1 MSEYSATY
9 PTHSY
14 PSPRRNRLESPP
26 LLLESALAQFMPLPP
41 LQMLLGLCE
50 DGLPLLF
57 DLSEPDSGALVFLAD
72 SDLVNAV
79 AIKATLAAAC
89 RMNYPEA
96 LSLSL
101 ISPRP
106 RYYAS
111 LEYEPH
117 LKLNFHCQSAEAGIL
132 IEEFC
137 NLAEARALGESRHPV
152 QILALDGLDTILTDL
167 SPEHQA
173 LLAWLAENGP
183 LVGIWV
189 FAGLSSEGARSIDP
203 AWLELLPTRLLG
215 PMQEVPPGLPVGA
228 RLSRHLAT
236 LEGGRAAVVLVENQ
250 ALGIQLALADEQDAS
265 LLNIQHR
272 PWTPLDEALSHF
284 PEV

>member
-9 PTHSY
+9 PTQPY
-14 PSPRRNRLESPP
+14 PGPRRNRLESAP
-26 LLLESALAQFMPLPP
+26 LLLENALAQFMPLPP

-57 DLSEPDSGALVFLAD
+57 DLSEPDSGALLFLAD

-117 LKLNFHCQSAEAGIL
+117 LKLNFHSQSAEAGIL

-137 NLAEARALGESRHPV
+137 NLAEERGQGESRHPV
-152 QILALDGLDTILTDL
+152 QILALDGLDTILTDM
-167 SPEHQA
+167 SPDHQA

-189 FAGLSSEGARSIDP
+189 FAGLCSAGAGAIDP
-203 AWLELLPTRLLG
+203 AWLELFPTRLLG
-215 PMQEVPPGLPVGA
+215 PLQTSPASLPIGS
-228 RLSRHLAT
+228 RLARHLAS
-236 LEGGRAAVVLVENQ
+236 LEGGFAAVVLVETQ
-250 ALGIQLALADEQDAS
+250 ALGLRLALAETQDAS
-265 LLNIQHR
+265 LLDFQPR

>member
-9 PTHSY
+9 PTQPY
-14 PSPRRNRLESPP
+14 PGPRRTRPESSP

-57 DLSEPDSGALVFLAD
+57 DLSEPESGALLFLAE

-117 LKLNFHCQSAEAGIL
+117 LKLNFHSQSAEAGIL

-137 NLAEARALGESRHPV
+137 NLAEARAQGESRHPV
-152 QILALDGLDTILTDL
+152 QILALDGLDTLLTDM
-167 SPEHQA
+167 SPDHQA

-189 FAGLSSEGARSIDP
+189 FAGLSSAGAGALDP
-203 AWLELLPTRLLG
+203 AWLELFPTRLLG
-215 PMQEVPPGLPVGA
+215 PLQDIPPGLPIGP
-228 RLSRHLAT
+228 RLTRHLAT
-236 LEGGRAAVVLVENQ
+236 LEGGRAAVVLVESQ
-250 ALGIQLALADEQDAS
+250 ALGIQLALADEQDAN
-265 LLNIQHR
+265 LLNIQRR
-272 PWTPLDEALSHF
+272 PWTRLDEALSHF